1 MSKFFFVMQH
11 QPTAEQ
17 MTAAA
22 AVGEVVQ
29 LTDKKL
35 LNVPDDPTLGKEFFA
50 GRAEEIETALGGFG
64 SGDTV
69 HAMGQAQL
77 AAAIT
82 ARARKAGAVLVESV
96 TPRISNDVPQAD
108 GTIKKELVFSFSG
121 FRTVHEY

>member
-29 LTDKKL
+29 LVDKKL
-35 LNVPDDPTLGKEFFA
+35 LNVPDDPTLGKEFFTT
-50 GRAEEIETALGGFG
+50 RAEEIETALGGF
-64 SGDTV
+64 SAGDIV

-82 ARARKAGAVLVESV
+82 ARARKVGANLVESV
-96 TPRISNDVPQAD
+96 TPRISKEVPQPD
-108 GTIKKELVFSFSG
+108 GTVKKEVVFSFAG